1 MVYPEGIML
10 AFISAFLAAVS
21 TLGLHLLGNHEFI
34 PILCNRTV
42 FPFNFP
48 IVTCPRVTPEPLCS
62 GIYGDGD
69 EVYILSLLQS
79 HLCLS
84 QTQESYLQRLSLYFL
99 AVPIAPPD
107 LLQLH
112 EFFLAT
118 WSRKG
123 RCIGRQGRSAPGVV
137 LRCSGK
143 WEEQGPRTY
152 YWH

>member
-1 MVYPEGIML
+1 MWVCSIELLHTFAGSFHQTTVKMRFQHADNCLITVVQL
-10 AFISAFLAAVS
+10 LSS
-21 TLGLHLLGNHEFI
+21 TFYQL
-34 PILCNRTV
+34 NRS
-42 FPFNFP
+42 
-48 IVTCPRVTPEPLCS
+48 I
-62 GIYGDGD
+62 
-69 EVYILSLLQS
+69 YILSLLQS
-79 HLCLS
+79 QLCLS
-84 QTQESYLQRLSLYFL
+84 QTQKSYLQRLSLYFL

-123 RCIGRQGRSAPGVV
+123 RCAGRQGRSAPGVV

-143 WEEQGPRTY
+143 WEEHGPRTY